1 MQVTSGP
8 LPVQRRPHFI
18 FAILVLTLASAGIA
32 NSQAAV
38 HAAAKQNSS
47 AGKQAFASTC
57 SGCHGLDG
65 KGGER
70 APNIADRPN
79 VQRLSDA
86 QIAHIVE
93 NGIPGTG
100 MPAFHTLTVPQI
112 KSIVSYLRTLQ
123 GAKQQARLPGDP
135 ERGKTVFFSKAGC
148 SGCHMVA
155 GTGGF
160 IASDLSDYTRTHD
173 IDDTRSAIID
183 LATSRSGQVRL
194 VTATTRNGDRL
205 VGRVRNEDNFSL
217 QLQTMDG
224 TFHFLSKAD
233 IQGIESNPQS
243 LMPSDYRSTL
253 SAQELNDVIAYLMS
267 MAGVDGTNKPKKR
280 DEFED

>member
-1 MQVTSGP
+1 MTSGP
-8 LPVQRRPHFI
+8 LVQRRPPFI

-32 NSQAAV
+32 NSQAEA

-47 AGKQAFASTC
+47 AGKQAFSSTC

-100 MPAFHTLTVPQI
+100 MPAFHTLTAPQV

-123 GAKQQARLPGDP
+123 GANQQTRLPGNP
-135 ERGKTVFFSKAGC
+135 ERGKVVFFSKAGC
-148 SGCHMVA
+148 SSCHMLA
-155 GTGGF
+155 GEGGF
-160 IASDLSDYTRTHD
+160 IAADLSEYARTRSVEEM
-173 IDDTRSAIID
+173 RSAIID
-183 LATSRSGQVRL
+183 PATSKGGQVRL
-194 VTATTRNGDRL
+194 VTTTTSDGDRL

-224 TFHFLSKAD
+224 TFHFLSKSD
-233 IQGIESNPQS
+233 IQGIEPSSQP
-243 LMPSDYRSTL
+243 LMPSDYRSML
-253 SAQELNDVIAYLMS
+253 SEKELNDLISYLMRV
-267 MAGVDGTNKPKKR
+267 AGGDGSTPAKKSEEW
-280 DEFED
+280 D